1 MRPDIVIRR
10 AQKEDVQALYSLIVA
25 LAEHHDQRH
34 FLTTSVDTLERDGF
48 LGDPQFGA
56 ILADDGKG
64 LVGFASFTWNYSIWL
79 GGKYMNIDDVFV
91 KESHR
96 GLGIGERLMLEA
108 KEICAG
114 AGGKRLRWEV
124 QPDNQSAIRF
134 YERLGARI
142 RSKGV
147 FSWNAF

>member
-1 MRPDIVIRR
+1 MQTDIVIRH
-10 AQKEDVQALYSLIVA
+10 AIKEDVQALYSLIVA

-34 FLTTSVDTLERDGF
+34 FLKASVDTLKRDGF
-48 LGDPQFGA
+48 ADNPQFGA
-56 ILADDGKG
+56 ILADDGG
-64 LVGFASFTWNYSIWL
+64 HLVGFASFTWNYSIWL

-96 GLGIGERLMLEA
+96 GLRIGERLMLKA
-108 KEICAG
+108 KEICVDAG
-114 AGGKRLRWEV
+114 SNRLRWEV

-142 RSKGV
+142 RSKDV
-147 FSWNAF
+147 FSWDV